1 MTSAVV
7 TGASRGIG
15 LSICKA
21 LAKKGIDLVMIS
33 RSISSDAQSVVDL
46 QKQYPFINIQP
57 VSLDLS
63 RCTYPDLGCID
74 FRESTILVNSAGV
87 FPQGAFEK
95 LTPSLIDETIA
106 VNQVA
111 PMLLAQAML
120 PIMKDMKYGR
130 ILNICSSSSYAGF
143 PNSALYCSTKHA
155 LLGLS
160 RSLDA
165 ELSPLG
171 IRCLSVSPGS
181 VQTDMGR
188 SVPNQDYSTFI
199 NPDEFARVCIDLI
212 FNPESMIIPEVSVKR
227 TTYQ

>member
-15 LSICKA
+15 LSVCKA
-21 LAKKGIDLVMIS
+21 LAKKGIHLVMIS
-33 RSISSDAQSVVDL
+33 KSISTSSQSVVNL
-46 QKQYPFINIQP
+46 QRQYPSINIQP

-63 RCTYPDLGCID
+63 RCTYLDLERIGL
-74 FRESTILVNSAGV
+74 EGSTILVNSAGL
-87 FPQGAFEK
+87 FPQGSFDT
-95 LTPSLIDETIA
+95 LTPSIIDETIA

-111 PMLLAQAML
+111 PMLLTQVML
-120 PIMKDMKYGR
+120 PAMKTAKYGR
-130 ILNICSSSSYAGF
+130 ILNICSSSSYSGF
-143 PNSALYCSTKHA
+143 PNSSLYCSTKHA

-181 VQTDMGR
+181 VRTDMGR
-188 SVPNQDYSTFI
+188 TVPNQDYSTFI
-199 NPDEFARVCIDLI
+199 NPDEFAQLCIDLI
-212 FNPESMIIPEVSVKR
+212 FHPDSMIITEVSVKR
-227 TTYQ
+227 ISYQ